1 MQRQTDT
8 TSSYRIPQGWKA
20 ARVDGCSGAIF
31 GLPFLFPLFHTSGFY
46 FLLRFVSIQRKA
58 CNFTCSST
66 NDFAICLKEMYIIKV
81 KGKAKI
87 PDYIQLRDNNFVLVA
102 YFRADRPLKKL
113 EKYGLEGKEI
123 ELSKIIENLSYGK
136 LEPLNI

>member
-1 MQRQTDT
+1 
-8 TSSYRIPQGWKA
+8 
-20 ARVDGCSGAIF
+20 
-31 GLPFLFPLFHTSGFY
+31 
-46 FLLRFVSIQRKA
+46 
-58 CNFTCSST
+58 
-66 NDFAICLKEMYIIKV
+66 MYIIKV

-87 PDYIQLRDNNFVLVA
+87 PDYIQLRDTDFVLVA

-123 ELSKIIENLSYGK
+123 ELAAVIDRLSYGK